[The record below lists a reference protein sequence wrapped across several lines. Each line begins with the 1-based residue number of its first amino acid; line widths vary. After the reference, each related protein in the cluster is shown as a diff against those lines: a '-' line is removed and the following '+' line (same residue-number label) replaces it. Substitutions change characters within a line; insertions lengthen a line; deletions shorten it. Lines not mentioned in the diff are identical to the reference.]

1 MSFDIKVM
9 TRNLYVGAD
18 FQPVIRAALS
28 DLNAVPKAAAALVA
42 EIRASDF
49 PARAECLATEIAA
62 HRPHVVGLQ
71 EAFVLRHRKPSS
83 LVVPPFK
90 EERAEAVL
98 LDFAQVLLDCLSRRG
113 LPYSRVVVIAGND
126 NQAPAGSPPALE
138 DVRLTDGE
146 AILVRSDL
154 IESGIE
160 ITESAGHVFSAH
172 GSYGPFQDIRA
183 WAHVDLVASGRKLR
197 IVTTHLQPLVTD
209 ASAALQL
216 AQAEALIAL
225 HSARR
230 DPLIVMGDFN
240 SRADGSTTSTSR
252 RFTEAGYVDVWAE
265 AGEGLGLTCKAEELR
280 DPARC
285 FDERID
291 YVFCRNVSKVV
302 DAVVTGGDPMNRT
315 ASGLWPSD
323 HGGVVATIRL
333 AD

>member
-18 FQPVIRAALS
+18 FQAVIRAALT
-28 DLNAVPKAAAALVA
+28 DPNAVPKAAAALVA
-42 EIRASDF
+42 ELRASDF

-62 HRPHVVGLQ
+62 YRPHVVGLQ
-71 EAFVLRHRKPSS
+71 EAFILRHRKPSS

-98 LDFAQVLLDCLSRRG
+98 LDFAQILLDCLSARG
-113 LPYSRVVVIAGND
+113 LLYSRVVAIAGND
-126 NQAPAGSPPALE
+126 NQAPAGTPPALE
-138 DVRLTDGE
+138 DMRLTDGE

-154 IESGIE
+154 VESGIE
-160 ITESAGHVFSAH
+160 VAESAGHVFAAR

-183 WAHVDLVASGRKLR
+183 WAHVDLVVDGRQLR
-197 IVTTHLQPLVTD
+197 IVTTHLQPLVTE
-209 ASAALQL
+209 ASAALQM
-216 AQAEALIAL
+216 AQAEALIAV
-225 HSARR
+225 HSDRC

-240 SRADGSTTSTSR
+240 SRADGSTTSTFR
-252 RFTEAGYVDVWAE
+252 RFAEAGYVDAWAQ
-265 AGEGLGLTCKAEELR
+265 AGEGPGFTCKAEELR
-280 DPARC
+280 DPARS
-285 FDERID
+285 FNERID

-302 DAVVTGGDPMNRT
+302 DTVVTGGNPENRT

>member
-1 MSFDIKVM
+1 MSFEIKVM

-18 FQPVIRAALS
+18 FQALIRAALT

-42 EIRASDF
+42 EIHASDF
-49 PARAECLATEIAA
+49 PARAECLAAEIAA

-90 EERAEAVL
+90 EARAEAVL
-98 LDFAQVLLDCLSRRG
+98 LDFAQILLDCLSRRG
-113 LPYSRVVVIAGND
+113 LRYSRVVAIAGND
-126 NQAPAGSPPALE
+126 NQAPTGTPPALE

-146 AILVRSDL
+146 VILVRSDL
-154 IESGIE
+154 AELGIE
-160 ITESAGHVFSAH
+160 VADTAGHVFSAR
-172 GSYGPFQDIRA
+172 GSFGPFQDIRA
-183 WAHVDLVASGRKLR
+183 WAHVDLVVNGRQLR
-197 IVTTHLQPLVTD
+197 IVTTHLQPLLSD
-209 ASAALQL
+209 ASAALQV

-225 HSARR
+225 HSSRR

-240 SRADGSTTSTSR
+240 SRADGSTTPTSR
-252 RFTEAGYVDVWAE
+252 RFTEAGYIDAWAA
-265 AGEGLGLTCKAEELR
+265 AGEGSGFTCKAEELR
-280 DPARC
+280 DPARR

-302 DAVVTGGDPMNRT
+302 DAAVTGGDAMNRT

-333 AD
+333 AE